1 MSDFGRQI
9 IDWYKE
15 NKRVLPWR
23 STKEPYRIWL
33 SEIILQQ
40 TRVAQG
46 LAYYERFVKQFPQVE
61 DLAAASEQEVLKL
74 WQGLGYY
81 SRARNLHFA
90 AKQIVEDFGG
100 EFPTSYKEIKSLKGV
115 GDYTAA
121 AIASFAFHLPHPV
134 VDGNVYRLL
143 SRYFNDDI
151 PIDTTQ
157 GKKQFQAYADELM
170 LKEEIADFNQA
181 MMEMGAM
188 VCTPKSPTCDV
199 CPLQNSCLA
208 RKEGNAL
215 DLPVKSKKIKVQDRY
230 LHYIVIEDDT
240 YYLQQRDDKGIW
252 RNMFEFPLLETQK
265 ESATIQNLAKE
276 KGFEVK
282 GSPIYETKHV
292 LSHQNLHVKFWK
304 AKAEKEILDQYIK
317 VGHLEDHAIPR
328 VIDRFLEEVKINQ
341 EV

>member
-9 IDWYKE
+9 INWYEE

-23 STKEPYRIWL
+23 STQEPYRIWL

-46 LAYYERFVKQFPQVE
+46 LSYYERFVKEFPEVK
-61 DLAAASEQEVLKL
+61 DLANASEQEVLKL

-90 AKQIVEDFGG
+90 AKQVIDDFGG
-100 EFPTSYKEIKSLKGV
+100 VFPSDYKSIKSLKGV

-143 SRYFNDDI
+143 SRYFNDAT

-157 GKKQFQAYADELM
+157 GKKQFQSYADELM
-170 LKEEIADFNQA
+170 IPEEIASFNQA

-188 VCTPKSPTCDV
+188 VCTPKNPNCEQ
-199 CPLQNSCLA
+199 CPLQTGCIALQ
-208 RKEGNAL
+208 EGTQL
-215 DLPVKSKKIKVQDRY
+215 ELPVKSKKIKVQDRF
-230 LHYIVIEDDT
+230 LHYIVVDEQA

-252 RNMFEFPLLETQK
+252 RNMFEFPLIETK
-265 ESATIQNLAKE
+265 KAEETIEELAEE
-276 KGFEVK
+276 KGFEIK
-282 GSPIYETKHV
+282 GRVMYETKHV
-292 LSHQNLHVKFWK
+292 LSHQKLHVKFWK
-304 AKAEKEILDQYIK
+304 ASAKEDVLNNYIK
-317 VGHLEDHAIPR
+317 VDHLEDHAIPR
-328 VIDRFLEEVKINQ
+328 VIDRFLEEHLEKA
-341 EV
+341 

>member
-23 STKEPYRIWL
+23 STQEPYRIWL

-46 LAYYERFVKQFPQVE
+46 LSYYERFVKEFPQVE
-61 DLAAASEQEVLKL
+61 DLANASEQEVLKL

-90 AKQIVEDFGG
+90 AKQVVEDFGG
-100 EFPTSYKEIKSLKGV
+100 VFPRDYKSIKSLKGV

-143 SRYFNDDI
+143 SRYFNDDT

-170 LKEEIADFNQA
+170 LTDEIADFNQA
-181 MMEMGAM
+181 MMEMGAI
-188 VCTPKSPTCDV
+188 VCTPKNPSCET
-199 CPLQNSCLA
+199 CPLQNSCSAL
-208 RKEGNAL
+208 KEGSQL
-215 DLPVKSKKIKVQDRY
+215 ELPIKAKKVKVQDRF
-230 LHYIVIEDDT
+230 LHYIVVDANG

-252 RNMFEFPLLETQK
+252 RNMFEFPLIESQK
-265 ESATIQNLAKE
+265 EEEDISVLAKKE
-276 KGFEVK
+276 GFEIL
-282 GSPIYETKHV
+282 GSPLYETKHI
-292 LSHQNLHVKFWK
+292 LSHQKLHVKFWK
-304 AKAEKEILDQYIK
+304 AKADEAVLEKYIQ
-317 VGHLEDHAIPR
+317 VDHLEDHAIPR
-328 VIDRFLEEVKINQ
+328 VIDRFLEEMMEKV
-341 EV
+341 